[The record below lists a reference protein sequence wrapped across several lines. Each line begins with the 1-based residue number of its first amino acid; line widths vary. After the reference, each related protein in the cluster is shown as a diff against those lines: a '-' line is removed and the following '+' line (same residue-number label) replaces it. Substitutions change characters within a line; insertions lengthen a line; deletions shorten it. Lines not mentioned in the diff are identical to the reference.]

1 MKECYFAAWKNRFMK
16 ETNPETGT
24 KTGIQLDDCH
34 ATWLDQI
41 RFMDSIEGIEYFIMW
56 QSGPE
61 NTGIVTF
68 ETLDEFKEAQ
78 SYAANHAWN
87 SSVARIIKK
96 FSEVKLIPMNEG
108 YAPLCAIFPNT
119 PENIQKFNQ
128 AGMLL

>member
-1 MKECYFAAWKNRFMK
+1 
-16 ETNPETGT
+16 
-24 KTGIQLDDCH
+24 
-34 ATWLDQI
+34 
-41 RFMDSIEGIEYFIMW
+41 MDSIEGIEYFIMW

-61 NTGIVTF
+61 STGIVTF